1 MKYWSSFYSL
11 VVIKNRNSINSL
23 VAVAKKR
30 KMTNIPGTKLNMDD
44 TIDYAVKEFTSLA
57 NDKIQ
62 VAIMDVKEKV
72 NMSNFSAEAYKYT
85 VIHISDKFDV
95 DRYLPSTAY
104 SDILLR
110 QADNYARK

>member
-57 NDKIQ
+57 NDEIQ

-72 NMSNFSAEAYKYT
+72 IMSNFLRKLTST
-85 VIHISDKFDV
+85 LLST
-95 DRYLPSTAY
+95 YLTNLMLKIFAQHS
-104 SDILLR
+104 LL
-110 QADNYARK
+110 